1 MRARHAKVERE
12 RDAVLAEENSLSPI
26 LEYFLV
32 AAIDMM
38 SADETDRP
46 TPRGICAELVDVFV
60 EERAQVEFELK
71 QSVAR
76 EAELRKTVAELKQT
90 IEHLRR
96 NQATQ
101 AASPAPPPS

>member
-1 MRARHAKVERE
+1 MQARHAKVERE
-12 RDAVLAEENSLSPI
+12 KDAVLAEKKSLSPI

-60 EERAQVEFELK
+60 DASEDRGQVEFELK

-76 EAELRKTVAELKQT
+76 EAELEKTVEQ
-90 IEHLRR
+90 LRG
-96 NQATQ
+96 NEATQ
-101 AASPAPPPS
+101 AISPAPAPS